1 MSARNAIEI
10 LDSMF
15 DLFREMG
22 SGLTLGLHLREI
34 ARRLR
39 LVQAEIALTPDVA
52 LAANK
57 LRSNAAF
64 YASRFVRRDGG
75 GPPAP
80 QDQARLDEVVRAYS
94 ELRRHLEQI
103 P

>member
-15 DLFREMG
+15 DLFKEMG
-22 SGLTLGLHLREI
+22 SGLTLGVQLREI
-34 ARRLR
+34 ARRSR
-39 LVQAEIALTPDVA
+39 SIQAEIALTPDVA
-52 LAANK
+52 LAVNT

-64 YASRFVRRDGG
+64 YASRFVQHDGG
-75 GPPAP
+75 GFPAG
-80 QDQARLDEVVRAYS
+80 QNQERLDEVVRAYS

-103 P
+103 S